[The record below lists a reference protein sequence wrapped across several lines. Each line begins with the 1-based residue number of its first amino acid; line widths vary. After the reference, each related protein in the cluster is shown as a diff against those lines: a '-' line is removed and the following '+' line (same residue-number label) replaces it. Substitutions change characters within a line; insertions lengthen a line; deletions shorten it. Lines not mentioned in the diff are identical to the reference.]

1 MSMTDIFQTIQKAI
15 EGPRVSQTVPSM
27 PVFCIE
33 VRPHEDAAAE
43 VTIVS
48 SLERADGKLGT
59 AHIDLLVPPTE
70 LKELAFQ
77 FDRASRMLVDVAE
90 GRPRGLGDYARERA
104 QWSGN
109 Q

>member
-1 MSMTDIFQTIQKAI
+1 L
-15 EGPRVSQTVPSM
+15 
-27 PVFCIE
+27 FCIE
-33 VRPHEDAAAE
+33 VRPQDEGAAQL
-43 VTIVS
+43 TIVS

-77 FDRASRMLVDVAE
+77 FDRAARMLVDVAE

-104 QWSGN
+104 QWRGN